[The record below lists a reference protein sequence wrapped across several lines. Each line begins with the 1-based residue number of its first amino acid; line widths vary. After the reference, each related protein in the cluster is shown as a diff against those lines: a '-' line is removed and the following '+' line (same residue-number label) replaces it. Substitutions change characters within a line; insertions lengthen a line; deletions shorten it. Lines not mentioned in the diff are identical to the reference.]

1 MQAQAGHRR
10 HKPQQSQFVQVMFRL
25 PAPLAAEF
33 KKSAE
38 DDART
43 ISGLMRSLVLRHLK
57 DRARPQLQETQPSS

>member
-10 HKPQQSQFVQVMFRL
+10 HKSRQPQLVQVMFRL
-25 PAPLAAEF
+25 PASLAAEF

-43 ISGLMRSLVLRHLK
+43 ISGLMRALVLRHLK
-57 DRARPQLQETQPSS
+57 DRAQPQQETQRVA